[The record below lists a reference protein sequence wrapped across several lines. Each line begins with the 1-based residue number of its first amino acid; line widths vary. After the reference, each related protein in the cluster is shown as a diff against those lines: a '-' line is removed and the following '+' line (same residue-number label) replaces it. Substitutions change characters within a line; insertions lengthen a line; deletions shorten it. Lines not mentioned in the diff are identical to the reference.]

1 MDHLG
6 TRRIPRRPGNTT
18 LPTYYANFI
27 SVVWNA
33 PRQPIFWPALG
44 KKADEQMPRAEE
56 FRGGIAQASALIKG
70 ATIDRPDLVPLVQGK
85 MFPDMNC
92 VGVWVEIEGN
102 EFAQL
107 LSVVKNR
114 ILDFVLQIEP
124 ENPNAGE
131 APPNEDVPDPRGR
144 DPANAGQFA
153 HGTERS
159 CTPQEPSASRMLA
172 SAERSASSRAPSVPS
187 MCRQPDRCF

>member
-1 MDHLG
+1 
-6 TRRIPRRPGNTT
+6 
-18 LPTYYANFI
+18 
-27 SVVWNA
+27 
-33 PRQPIFWPALG
+33 
-44 KKADEQMPRAEE
+44 
-56 FRGGIAQASALIKG
+56 
-70 ATIDRPDLVPLVQGK
+70 

-153 HGTERS
+153 HGTVVHSAGTLRVTNAGVCGAFRVEQGPVRS
-159 CTPQEPSASRMLA
+159 VDVP
-172 SAERSASSRAPSVPS
+172 SSRSVLLNRRRHVGQKRPEAREVDLVRVRTNDLMREDPLRKVFRLVRILRIVERLAPVW
-187 MCRQPDRCF
+187 DRLSFR